1 MAEPTLLLTQVE
13 KLPFL
18 LRVDDRFLRRGGAE
32 GGGVGARGIKQEL
45 ITLQLREG
53 DASTFASRPLGN
65 CPVSVLIHQFYSGAL
80 SPPATD
86 VARQRIGGTTQ
97 RVPAD
102 PANRLSDVD
111 VCQHKSVAI
120 LAGIRRASS

>member
-1 MAEPTLLLTQVE
+1 MAEPMLLLTRVE
-13 KLPFL
+13 KLPSL
-18 LRVDDRFLRRGGAE
+18 LRVDDRFIRRGGAE
-32 GGGVGARGIKQEL
+32 GGGVGGRSTKQEL

-53 DASTFASRPLGN
+53 DARTFASRSGN
-65 CPVSVLIHQFYSGAL
+65 CAVSVLIHQSYRGAL
-80 SPPATD
+80 SPPATEI
-86 VARQRIGGTTQ
+86 ARQRIGGTTQ